1 MLSLSVGAQ
10 EQYQKV
16 MGDMQ
21 ERMEEVETKLRSVRM
36 ILQEK
41 VNQLKEQVS
50 LPFI

>member
-1 MLSLSVGAQ
+1 MAGITK
-10 EQYQKV
+10 EQAEAKLP
-16 MGDMQ
+16 
-21 ERMEEVETKLRSVRM
+21 EEVETKLRSVRM